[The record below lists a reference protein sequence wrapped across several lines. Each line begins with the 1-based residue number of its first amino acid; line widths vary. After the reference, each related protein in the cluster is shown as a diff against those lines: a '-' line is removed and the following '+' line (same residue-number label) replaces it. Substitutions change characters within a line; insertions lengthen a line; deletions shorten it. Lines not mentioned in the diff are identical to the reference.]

1 MLQVVSAAIVA
12 PVMNRVLLA
21 QRSGAAPSYPL
32 LWCTPGGKVKPMER
46 QDEALARELKEEIG
60 ITVEPW
66 TILGPVYIH
75 SMTSSRTGEFV
86 EVICFRID
94 WYGHLDAF
102 SPLDATIGFGWF
114 DTAGLY
120 ALRDARMLTPADEAN
135 IDGLA
140 ALVRP

>member
-1 MLQVVSAAIVA
+1 MLKVVSAAIVA
-12 PVMNRVLLA
+12 PVLNRVLLA
-21 QRSGAAPSYPL
+21 QRSGSAPSYPL

-60 ITVEPW
+60 GDVEPW
-66 TILGPVYIH
+66 TVLDPVYRH
-75 SMTSSRTGEFV
+75 AMTPSRTGEPV
-86 EVICFRID
+86 EVICYRID

-102 SPLDATIGFGWF
+102 SCLDATIGIGWF
-114 DTAGLY
+114 DSAGLY

-135 IDGLA
+135 IDALA